1 MKKLKIKGTL
11 THIDSSMITVI
22 FNIILYSLLATFF
35 STVQMK
41 QHSGS
46 VKRILC
52 VQEPI
57 HKKILTM
64 EANT

>member
-1 MKKLKIKGTL
+1 MKKLQIKGTL

-22 FNIILYSLLATFF
+22 FKIILHSLLAKIF
-35 STVQMK
+35 STVKNK

-46 VKRILC
+46 DMIMLC

-57 HKKILTM
+57 HNEFLTI